1 MGREADNVYVS
12 FGVAF
17 NLKNR
22 LPAFLDGFE
31 DDQSVQRM
39 NVALS
44 RARRKNVIY
53 SSVIPDD
60 IDLRTATDA
69 QTLLL
74 SVLETNLCLS
84 DQAL

>member
-1 MGREADNVYVS
+1 
-12 FGVAF
+12 
-17 NLKNR
+17 
-22 LPAFLDGFE
+22 
-31 DDQSVQRM
+31 
-39 NVALS
+39 LS